1 MPKAGMAMEEGTV
14 VEWFKQ
20 EGDVV
25 EAGEPLLE
33 IETDKVNMEIESTD
47 SGVLLKILKGAG
59 EVIPVTQIIAYI
71 GEPGEE
77 IENVPPNAFARVNNS
92 GQEESLAE
100 ADLKSKTREN
110 LGMVG
115 DRVAATPLARTLAAQ
130 KGIDLITLRGT
141 GSHGEI
147 KVRDVEKL
155 IRSVTATPLAK
166 RIAAEQQLDLST
178 IQGSGPGGKIV
189 KDDILARIAGSAK
202 TERATPKVEKATRK
216 QLQGMRKVIAEKML
230 QSYLQAPQVTLDA
243 KADVTEL
250 VALRKQINQKLD
262 RKISFNDFILKAV
275 ALALVEAPNINVSI
289 EGDEIVYKTGVNIG
303 IAVALEDGLIV
314 PVIKDADT
322 LSLKQIAKTAKA
334 LTAKARERKLLPDEY
349 SGGTFTVSNLGMYD
363 IVSFTP
369 IINPPESAIL
379 GVCAIQDE
387 LKLVGDKIENKN
399 VMGLSLTFDH
409 RVIDGAQG
417 AIFLQQIK
425 LLLENPIEIVVS

>member
-1 MPKAGMAMEEGTV
+1 M
-14 VEWFKQ
+14 
-20 EGDVV
+20 
-25 EAGEPLLE
+25 
-33 IETDKVNMEIESTD
+33 
-47 SGVLLKILKGAG
+47 
-59 EVIPVTQIIAYI
+59 
-71 GEPGEE
+71 
-77 IENVPPNAFARVNNS
+77 
-92 GQEESLAE
+92 
-100 ADLKSKTREN
+100 
-110 LGMVG
+110 
-115 DRVAATPLARTLAAQ
+115 
-130 KGIDLITLRGT
+130 
-141 GSHGEI
+141 
-147 KVRDVEKL
+147 RDVEKL

-189 KDDILARIAGSAK
+189 KDDILARIADSAK
-202 TERATPKVEKATRK
+202 TERATPKVEKAARK

-250 VALRKQINQKLD
+250 VVLRKQINQKLD

-275 ALALVEAPNINVSI
+275 ALALAEAPNINVSI
-289 EGDEIVYKTGVNIG
+289 EGDEIVYKTRINIG

-334 LTAKARERKLLPDEY
+334 LTAKARQGKLLPDEY

-417 AIFLQQIK
+417 AIFLQRIK